1 MQHSNGLIP
10 AGEALARIE
19 AALDS
24 LDPHRSDAPPDDRLR
39 WVSTAR
45 RLRGRLDALTGLL
58 TAEAEKAQAAE
69 RATGT
74 PMVTWLGTTE
84 VISRKEATRDLFAAR
99 NLGQRRQVGE
109 AASTGRISSGQAQ
122 AIGRV
127 LDGIG
132 PQLDATQKVEAER
145 LMVGMAATMDAGQ
158 LGKAA
163 PQVLRQVVP
172 AEAEELLE
180 VRLQRQAEAA
190 HRSRSLRF
198 FTDEGSL
205 RFEGSLPLAEGE
217 RFVAAINAHREKL
230 RRTAI
235 ERRDPLDDAPTPDQ
249 RRADAL
255 IALLDSVGKSAPV
268 AGAGTP
274 RVLVT
279 LSYDRLQA
287 RAAGAGIIADG
298 ESLSAGELRRLCC
311 DADLIPAVLGSES
324 EVLDVGRQYRLVT
337 RPLRDALVLRDGGCA
352 FPGCDVRPDS
362 CEAHH
367 ITPWWDEGR
376 TEISNLVLLCHHHH
390 GYLEPAKHGIRDQW
404 RVRINATTGLPE
416 FTPPA
421 RFQRFAALRSRN
433 GPPDGDV
440 VPSRRVCDCESPPL
454 IATG

>member
-1 MQHSNGLIP
+1 MQHSDGLVP
-10 AGEALARIE
+10 AGEVLARIE
-19 AALDS
+19 TALDS
-24 LDPHRSDAPPDDRLR
+24 LDPHRSDAPPEDRLR

-58 TAEAEKAQAAE
+58 TAEAEKAHAAE
-69 RATGT
+69 RTTGT
-74 PMVTWLGTTE
+74 PMATWLGTTE

-99 NLGQRRQVGE
+99 NLGQRREVGQ
-109 AASTGRISSGQAQ
+109 AASAGRISSGQAQ

-127 LDGIG
+127 LDGIA
-132 PQLDATQKVEAER
+132 PQLDATQKVQAEK
-145 LMVGMAATMDAGQ
+145 LMVGMAATMDSAQ

-205 RFEGSLPLAEGE
+205 RFEGSLPLADGE

-235 ERRDPLDDAPTPDQ
+235 ERRDPLADALTPDQ

-279 LSYDRLQA
+279 LSYDKLQSQ
-287 RAAGAGIIADG
+287 AAGAGLIADG
-298 ESLSAGELRRLCC
+298 EALSAGELRRLCC
-311 DADLIPAVLGSES
+311 DADLIPAVLGTES
-324 EVLDVGRQYRLVT
+324 ELLDVGRQYRLVT

-376 TEISNLVLLCHHHH
+376 TELSNLVLLCHHHH

-404 RVRINATTGLPE
+404 RVHIDVDSGRPE

-421 RFQRFAALRSRN
+421 RFQRFNAMRPRN
-433 GPPDGDV
+433 GPPDEV
-440 VPSRRVCDCESPPL
+440 AVPSGRGLDCASPLL